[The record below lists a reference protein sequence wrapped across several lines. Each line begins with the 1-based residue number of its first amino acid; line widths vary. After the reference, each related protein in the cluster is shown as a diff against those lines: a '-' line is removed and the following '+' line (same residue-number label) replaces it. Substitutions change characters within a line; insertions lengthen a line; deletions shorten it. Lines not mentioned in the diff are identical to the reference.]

1 MESVTTSKLR
11 DAVARFLAGRWW
23 YVAAV
28 AVLAAFVV
36 IMAGVISERVFERLP
51 HLEDELAYLYQ
62 ARIFAGG
69 QIVIDS
75 PEDHRAFW
83 QPFIIDYE
91 PTGKRFGKY
100 PPGWPALLA
109 LGVSARCPWLINAVL
124 GAMTVIL
131 VFLLGREMWGVPVGL
146 FAALLVAFSPAA
158 LLLNATLMAHTAAL
172 FFATLFFWCCWRIE
186 RQSQQLPWALAAGLA
201 LGALF
206 IARPLSAVAVGL
218 PFLVWRGA
226 LVISGWKNASADL
239 RTSRLRS
246 AAVLIVAAGGV
257 ASALPLFN
265 AVATGSPTTD
275 LYRLVWSYDRLGFG
289 DGHGRTGHT
298 ILNGLRHARFDLSLA
313 AADLYGWQ
321 PHEITPDLVEHLQ
334 RGTNTWPVRAYSFAL
349 LPCGLLIGL
358 LAGSKQRGDVT
369 LRLRLLGLWCV
380 GAVFWTLLPLRSTW
394 FLLPAELF
402 QQPGFS
408 RLWVVVALIWVNLPL
423 LALVRWR
430 DQPRL
435 LWTWLLFTA
444 ALNLLILNMT
454 YWTGSMRYSTR
465 YYFEVLTA
473 VSLLSA
479 VPAILATTRT
489 ARLVAA
495 GVAIALSVT
504 SLVHYSYPRIEALY
518 RFNEV
523 GRDLIEGVE
532 DRRLGHRPALVL
544 VSGDTDGRWQPY
556 GALMAVTGPYL
567 DSDIIAARIAGGED
581 RAVLSGRFRERQVI
595 ELRISGV
602 EREFVEVDSDPRP
615 SRSPP

>member
-226 LVISGWKNASADL
+226 LVISGWKNASADRQPASTASCGRTTGSGL
-239 RTSRLRS
+239 ATATVAPGTRFSMGCGTRDSISLWQRRTSTGGSRTRS
-246 AAVLIVAAGGV
+246 H
-257 ASALPLFN
+257 
-265 AVATGSPTTD
+265 PTSSNTCNE
-275 LYRLVWSYDRLGFG
+275 
-289 DGHGRTGHT
+289 GRT
-298 ILNGLRHARFDLSLA
+298 R
-313 AADLYGWQ
+313 
-321 PHEITPDLVEHLQ
+321 
-334 RGTNTWPVRAYSFAL
+334 
-349 LPCGLLIGL
+349 
-358 LAGSKQRGDVT
+358 
-369 LRLRLLGLWCV
+369 
-380 GAVFWTLLPLRSTW
+380 
-394 FLLPAELF
+394 
-402 QQPGFS
+402 
-408 RLWVVVALIWVNLPL
+408 
-423 LALVRWR
+423 
-430 DQPRL
+430 
-435 LWTWLLFTA
+435 
-444 ALNLLILNMT
+444 
-454 YWTGSMRYSTR
+454 
-465 YYFEVLTA
+465 
-473 VSLLSA
+473 
-479 VPAILATTRT
+479 
-489 ARLVAA
+489 
-495 GVAIALSVT
+495 
-504 SLVHYSYPRIEALY
+504 
-518 RFNEV
+518 
-523 GRDLIEGVE
+523 
-532 DRRLGHRPALVL
+532 
-544 VSGDTDGRWQPY
+544 
-556 GALMAVTGPYL
+556 
-567 DSDIIAARIAGGED
+567 
-581 RAVLSGRFRERQVI
+581 GRFV
-595 ELRISGV
+595 
-602 EREFVEVDSDPRP
+602 PTA
-615 SRSPP
+615 SRCCPAAC